1 MELDSVFWNNHAEE
15 MTRESY
21 LDLKTRMLKAARFWS
36 KGSNPTWTETE
47 NGDEMADLSEI
58 RKQSEKAAEAVC
70 EAAQLKAGDLF
81 VVGCSSSEVIGERI
95 GTGSSLEAAEAVF
108 EGIYTALQKR
118 RVFLAAQ
125 CCEHLNRAL
134 IVEREAYEK
143 YDLEEVNVIPQPK
156 AGGSF
161 GTTAF
166 HRFADPVAVESIRQ
180 KASAGMDIGGTL
192 IGMHI
197 KPVVVP
203 IRIPVNRIGEAVLIC
218 ARRRP
223 RFVGGQ
229 RAVYNDDLL

>member
-21 LDLKTRMLKAARFWS
+21 LDLKTRMPKAARFWS

-47 NGDEMADLSEI
+47 NGDEMADLNEI

>member
-1 MELDSVFWNNHAEE
+1 MNTEIYNQAKQAAEE
-15 MTRESY
+15 
-21 LDLKTRMLKAARFWS
+21 
-36 KGSNPTWTETE
+36 
-47 NGDEMADLSEI
+47 I
-58 RKQSEKAAEAVC
+58 IQI
-70 EAAQLKAGDLF
+70 AGLRQGNIL
-81 VVGCSSSEVIGERI
+81 VVGCSSSEVAGGTIGKN
-95 GTGSSLEAAEAVF
+95 SNLEVAAEVF
-108 EGIYTALQKR
+108 RGIYDALCEKG
-118 RVFLAAQ
+118 VYLAAQ

-134 IVEREAYEK
+134 IVEREACERF
-143 YDLEEVNVIPQPK
+143 DLEEVNVIPQPK

-161 GTTAF
+161 GTTAY
-166 HRFADPVAVESIRQ
+166 HRFADPVAVESICQ

>member
-1 MELDSVFWNNHAEE
+1 

-47 NGDEMADLSEI
+47 NGDEMADLNEI

-134 IVEREAYEK
+134 IVEREACEK

>member
-1 MELDSVFWNNHAEE
+1 
-15 MTRESY
+15 
-21 LDLKTRMLKAARFWS
+21 
-36 KGSNPTWTETE
+36 
-47 NGDEMADLSEI
+47 MADLNEI

-70 EAAQLKAGDLF
+70 EAAHLKAGDLF

-108 EGIYTALQKR
+108 EGIYAALQKR
-118 RVFLAAQ
+118 KVFLAAQ

-134 IVEREAYEK
+134 IVEREACEK

-161 GTTAF
+161 GTTAY
-166 HRFADPVAVESIRQ
+166 HRFADPVAVESICR

>member
-1 MELDSVFWNNHAEE
+1 

-21 LDLKTRMLKAARFWS
+21 LDLKTRMLKVARFWS
-36 KGSNPTWTETE
+36 RGSNPTWTETE
-47 NGDEMADLSEI
+47 NGDEMADLNEI